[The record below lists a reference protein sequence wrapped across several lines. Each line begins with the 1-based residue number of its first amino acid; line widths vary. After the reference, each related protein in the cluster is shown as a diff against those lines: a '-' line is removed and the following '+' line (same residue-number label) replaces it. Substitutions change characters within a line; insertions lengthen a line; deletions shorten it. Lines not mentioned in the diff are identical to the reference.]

1 MTRHQNHRE
10 TARRGGSLLEVA
22 LFVPILLYVLV
33 AVGDFARYYVEA
45 SRLSEAAVR
54 AARQAAQGEQREPS
68 ASIRIESFCACPAEP
83 GKRFACGD
91 ASCES
96 YGEPARY
103 VQASAEKPFA
113 FMARYPGMPSNLTLR
128 RTAGVRTR

>member
-1 MTRHQNHRE
+1 MMRLQH
-10 TARRGGSLLEVA
+10 RRGGSLLEVA
-22 LFVPILLYVLV
+22 LFVPILLYVLI

-54 AARQAAQGEQREPS
+54 AVRQAAQGELQEPS
-68 ASIRIESFCACPAEP
+68 AASIRIDSFCACPTEP
-83 GKRFACGD
+83 AKRFACGD

-113 FMARYPGMPSNLTLR
+113 FVARYPGIPSNLTLR
-128 RTAGVRTR
+128 RSAGVRVR